1 MSVFA
6 LVDPIIQGLL
16 LGGLY
21 ALFAIGLSL
30 SFGIMRMVNIAHGDI
45 IILGAYAT
53 LVVVNQL
60 GIHPLAAVVVVV
72 PVLAGFGYLLQRI
85 LLNPVLGEDILPPL
99 LVTFGLSV
107 IIQNLLLAAFS
118 ADSKGV
124 HADAIQTASIGL
136 GGGLAVGW
144 LSLVIFVVAVAAV
157 AGLELLFARTG
168 LGRAFRATSDDQ
180 AMAQLMGINNRHLYA
195 VATALAFG
203 VIAIAGVFLAVRTT
217 FNPTLGPSKL
227 LVAFEVV
234 IIGGMGSL
242 WGTLAGA
249 MLLGVAQAIGFRYD
263 SGSGVLAGHLVFL
276 VLLLLRPQGLIARTR
291 DL

>member
-6 LVDPIIQGLL
+6 LVDPVLQGLL

-60 GIHPLAAVVVVV
+60 GIHPLAAMVVVV

-107 IIQNLLLAAFS
+107 IIQNVLMAVFS

-124 HADAIQTASIGL
+124 HADAIQTASISL

-144 LSLVIFVVAVAAV
+144 LSLVIFVVAVAVV

-180 AMAQLMGINNRHLYA
+180 AVAQLMGINNRHLYA

-203 VIAIAGVFLAVRTT
+203 VTAIAGVFLAVRTT
-217 FNPTLGPSKL
+217 FIPTLGPSKL

-249 MLLGVAQAIGFRYD
+249 MLLGVAQVIGFRYD

-276 VLLLLRPQGLIARTR
+276 VVLLLRPQGLIARTR

>member
-1 MSVFA
+1 MTFFSA
-6 LVDPIIQGLL
+6 VDPIVQGLL

-45 IILGAYAT
+45 IILAAYAT
-53 LVVVNQL
+53 LASADWL
-60 GIHPLAAVVVVV
+60 GLYPLAAVAVVV
-72 PVLAGFGYLLQRI
+72 PLFAAFGYLLQRL
-85 LLNPVLGEDILPPL
+85 LLNPVLGDEILPPL

-107 IIQNLLLAAFS
+107 IIQNLLLAGFS
-118 ADSKGV
+118 ADAKGV
-124 HADAIQTASIGL
+124 HAGALQTASIGL
-136 GGGLAVGW
+136 GGGIAVGW
-144 LSLVIFVVAVAAV
+144 LSLLVFVVAVLVVAA
-157 AGLELLFARTG
+157 LELLFARTR
-168 LGRAFRATSDDQ
+168 LGRALRATSDDQ
-180 AMAQLMGINNRHLYA
+180 TVAQLMGIDNRHLYA
-195 VATALAFG
+195 VATALAFA
-203 VIAIAGVFLAVRTT
+203 VTAVAGVFLAVRTT
-217 FNPTLGPSKL
+217 FVPTLGPSKL

-263 SGSGVLAGHLVFL
+263 SGSGILAGHLVFL
-276 VLLLLRPQGLIARTR
+276 AVLLLRPQGLIARTR

>member
-6 LVDPIIQGLL
+6 LVDPILQGLL

-60 GIHPLAAVVVVV
+60 GIHPLAAMVVVV

-107 IIQNLLLAAFS
+107 IIQNLLMAVFS

-144 LSLVIFVVAVAAV
+144 LSLVIFVVAVAVV
-157 AGLELLFARTG
+157 AGLFARTG

-180 AMAQLMGINNRHLYA
+180 AVAQLMGINNRHLYA

-203 VIAIAGVFLAVRTT
+203 VTAIAGVFLAVRTS

-249 MLLGVAQAIGFRYD
+249 MLLGVAQVIGFRYD

-276 VLLLLRPQGLIARTR
+276 AVLLLRPQGLIARTR

>member
-1 MSVFA
+1 MSFFD
-6 LVDPIIQGLL
+6 LVDPILQGLL

-30 SFGIMRMVNIAHGDI
+30 TFGIMRMVNIAHGDI
-45 IILGAYAT
+45 IILAAYVT
-53 LVVVNQL
+53 LVVVNQF
-60 GIHPLAAVVVVV
+60 GIYPLAAVAVVI
-72 PVLAGFGYLLQRI
+72 PVLALFGYLLQRV
-85 LLNPVLGEDILPPL
+85 LLNPVLGDDILPPL

-107 IIQNLLLAAFS
+107 IIQNLLLVVFS
-118 ADSKGV
+118 ADSMGV
-124 HADAIQTASIGL
+124 HAGAIQTASISL

-144 LSLVIFVVAVAAV
+144 LPLVIFIVAVLVIAS
-157 AGLELLFARTG
+157 LELLFAHTK

-180 AMAQLMGINNRHLYA
+180 TMAQLMGVNNRHLYA

-203 VIAIAGVFLAVRTT
+203 VTAIAGVFLAVRTT
-217 FNPTLGPSKL
+217 FVPTLGPSKL

-249 MLLGVAQAIGFRYD
+249 MLVGIAQAIGFRYD
-263 SGSGVLAGHLVFL
+263 SGSGILAGHLVFL
-276 VLLLLRPQGLIARTR
+276 AVLLLRPQGLIARTR